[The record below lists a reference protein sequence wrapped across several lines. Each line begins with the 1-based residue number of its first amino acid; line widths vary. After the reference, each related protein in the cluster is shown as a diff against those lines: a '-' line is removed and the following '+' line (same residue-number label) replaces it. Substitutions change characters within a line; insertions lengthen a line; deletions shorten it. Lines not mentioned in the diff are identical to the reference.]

1 MSHFAKVINNL
12 VVDVIVAEQDVID
25 SGLFGNPNDWIQT
38 SFNTRRYQHPEG
50 RPLRGTFAGIGYSY
64 DKEKDI
70 FIPPQPYPSWI
81 LDMGILEWK
90 PPIPFPD
97 ELRNN
102 GKTYYW
108 DEDSLSYKERLV
120 NSTTPTEQTA

>member
-25 SGLFGNPNDWIQT
+25 SGLFGNPNDWVQT

-81 LDMGILEWK
+81 LVNGNWTCPVTD
-90 PPIPFPD
+90 PIIVD
-97 ELRNN
+97 ETNLPSTNLV
-102 GKTYYW
+102 W
-108 DEDSLSYKERLV
+108 DESTLSWSFK
-120 NSTTPTEQTA
+120 